1 MVYLFWSPF
10 PITNPQLI
18 WMVLGERLGEG
29 NFLYLDVIDD
39 TGPLSAVFFTVVD
52 TLFERHRIVY
62 DILGRLLIVVQITY
76 WTSILSKYRMYDDIT
91 YLPAIIMLV
100 LFHSS
105 FDLLTL
111 SPSLLGNT
119 FLILAL
125 GLLFSQTVLQRE
137 SNESSLLI
145 GIYGGLA
152 AGFFPNYILFLPY
165 MIVAGVGIS
174 GFSFRQLMLSLV
186 GYFLPI
192 LLIGVY
198 YFWNDGL
205 KAVFNVWP
213 LIFQSENYTLQS
225 YENWIPLIGLPAMMA
240 LAGYVLSGVVRIS
253 TINQQKQRQLMVV
266 WILFLVAEVFFLKIQ
281 AAYQLVVFIPAF
293 TYLITQFFMYAGKG
307 FFARLSIFLLV
318 IVFPLFALWHSSSTI
333 EENSDYFVKESP
345 PIEYPGTVMI
355 LGEDISPFLKSKMG
369 GPFLNYKL
377 SKLYLE
383 QERDLPQR
391 AELYRLL
398 QSGKSNVILD
408 ENGLFAKLL
417 EDYPEMKKQYTSPKP
432 GVYLLK

>member
-1 MVYLFWSPF
+1 
-10 PITNPQLI
+10 
-18 WMVLGERLGEG
+18 MVLGERLGDG
-29 NFLYLDVIDD
+29 DFLYLDVIDD
-39 TGPLSAVFFTVVD
+39 TGPLAAVFFTIID
-52 TLFERHRIVY
+52 TIFGRHRIVY

-91 YLPAIIMLV
+91 YLPAFIMLV

-111 SPSLLGNT
+111 SPNLLGNT

-137 SNESSLLI
+137 NNESSLLI

-152 AGFFPNYILFLPY
+152 AGIYPNYIIFLPY
-165 MIVAGVGIS
+165 MIVVGIAIS

-225 YENWIPLIGLPAMMA
+225 YENWIYLIALPAVMA
-240 LAGYVLSGVVRIS
+240 VAGYVMSGVIRFS

-266 WILFLVAEVFFLKIQ
+266 WILFLGVEAFFFKIQ

-293 TYLITQFFMYAGKG
+293 TYLIAQFFMYAGKG
-307 FFARLSIFLLV
+307 VFAKFSIFLL
-318 IVFPLFALWHSSSTI
+318 IVVLPLFAYFYGSSTI
-333 EENSDYFVKESP
+333 EENTEYFVKESP
-345 PIEYPGTVMI
+345 SLEYPGTVMI
-355 LGEDISPFLKSKMG
+355 LDENISPFLKSKMG

-398 QSGKSNVILD
+398 QSEKSNVILD
-408 ENGLFAKLL
+408 QNGLFAKLL
-417 EDYPEMKKQYTSPKP
+417 EDYPEMKKQYTNPKP